1 MYNLDINFLK
11 DRSDYAG
18 AGARGAAGRSAR
30 GRSGATA
37 SSAGRSRGGGSGAN
51 VLAIGAL
58 VGLLPLAL
66 VGLGWGWL
74 AFTKQSNDNKLAE
87 VKVQV
92 AEIVQKE
99 AERDKARQE
108 LQGAKS
114 QIEALTGVFS
124 NIKPWSALTQDLR
137 DRLPLGVQITE
148 ILQKTEVPPAVAA
161 APTTPTTA
169 QAAAGGSQAS
179 PAPAAAPTPVL
190 QEPIGRI
197 EISGAADNFDRVND
211 FLVVLQKSNFLN
223 GDATKIVTSER
234 QAQIPWAPPSTL
246 PPRKGETAN
255 TAEQIQSTDLPKL
268 PSRVTFKIETELAD
282 VSTDE
287 LLRELERKG
296 AVGLVSRIDA
306 LKQKGV
312 IKP

>member
-11 DRSDYAG
+11 DRSEYSG
-18 AGARGAAGRSAR
+18 ASARGPAGRSTVR
-30 GRSGATA
+30 GSGGRV
-37 SSAGRSRGGGSGAN
+37 SAGRRSSGSGAN

-74 AFTKQSNDNKLAE
+74 AFTKQSNENKLAE

-92 AEIVQKE
+92 AEIEQKE
-99 AERDKARQE
+99 KERDKARTD
-108 LQGAKS
+108 LQAAKS

-124 NIKPWSALTQDLR
+124 NIKPWSAMSQDLR
-137 DRLPLGVQITE
+137 DRLPSGVQITE
-148 ILQKTEVPPAVAA
+148 ILQKTEVPPAVVA

-169 QAAAGGSQAS
+169 QVAASGTQVS
-179 PAPAAAPTPVL
+179 PAAAAAPTPVL

-211 FLVVLQKSNFLN
+211 FLVVLLKSNFLN
-223 GDATKIVTSER
+223 ADKTKIVTSER
-234 QAQIPWAPPSTL
+234 QSEVPVPLSAVPIPNGQSNSNSQINA
-246 PPRKGETAN
+246 
-255 TAEQIQSTDLPKL
+255 TDLPKL
-268 PSRVTFKIETELAD
+268 PAKVTFKIETELAN